1 MARRAH
7 PAREGVEHL
16 RRADPVLAAL
26 IDRVGPFGLAAK
38 RHRDHF
44 GSLSRAIVYQQ
55 LSGKAAETIH
65 GRYLALFPGTPT
77 PRAVLDATPARLRA
91 AGLSGAKAAALLDL
105 ASATLDGRLPLPVSA
120 RLSDEE
126 IVERLVNVRG
136 IGPWTAQMFLMFHL
150 GRPDV
155 LPVGDLGLRTGAKRL
170 YRLRGDPS
178 PARLLRLAEPW
189 RPWRSVA
196 TWYLWRS
203 LDPQAAATP
212 AVTI

>member
-16 RRADPVLAAL
+16 RRVDPRMRAL
-26 IDRVGPFGLAAK
+26 IDRVGAFGMTK
-38 RHRDHF
+38 PRHDDHF

-55 LSGKAAETIH
+55 LSGKAAGTIH
-65 GRYLALFPGTPT
+65 GRYLSLFPEAPT
-77 PRAVLDATPARLRA
+77 PRAVLDAEVERMRS
-91 AGLSGAKAAALLDL
+91 AGLSGAKVAALRDLAAA
-105 ASATLDGRLPLPVSA
+105 ATDGRLPLPVPT
-120 RLSDEE
+120 RLTDEE
-126 IVERLVNVRG
+126 IVERLVTVRG

-155 LPVGDLGLRTGAKRL
+155 LPLGDRGFRTGAKRL
-170 YRLRGDPS
+170 YGLRGEPS

-196 TWYLWRS
+196 VWYLWRS
-203 LDPQAAATP
+203 LDPANPGTTSA
-212 AVTI
+212 